1 MLDLGLKGCMFE
13 ARLFLLCLVL
23 VQPRKTGNGPDMTG
37 KLLTET

>member
-13 ARLFLLCLVL
+13 ARLFLLRFVL